1 MKPYVKHFLIGF
13 LSTTALLVASNA
25 NAQQADDRNEVTG
38 AVFAG
43 VATTPEYEGAGDQ
56 QVIPL
61 AAGEV
66 RWGERYL
73 SLEGTTLRANVLNS
87 SVIEL
92 GPVANLT
99 FGRDEDIE
107 SAPVRALGVIDE
119 AYEVGA
125 FGAVK
130 LGSLLTDGDE
140 LKLRVQGLRDVS
152 DVHDGWIGQAALSY
166 RLPVSSRL
174 SVTAETSI
182 QFADDKYAQT
192 YFSVTPAGS
201 IASGLAAYDAEGGIK
216 DVGASLTAVYAVS
229 DRVSLLGF
237 AGYRR
242 LLGDFK
248 DSPIVAIEGDAD
260 QFSGGIGIGLAF

>member
-13 LSTTALLVASNA
+13 LSTTALLIASNA
-25 NAQQADDRNEVTG
+25 NAQNNRDKNEVSGT
-38 AVFAG
+38 VFAG
-43 VATTPEYEGAGDQ
+43 VATLPEYEGASEQ

-66 RWGERYL
+66 RWGERYV
-73 SLEGTTLRANVLNS
+73 SLEGTTLRANVINS
-87 SVIEL
+87 SVVEF

-130 LGSLLTDGDE
+130 FGSLLSDGDG
-140 LKLRVQGLRDVS
+140 LKLRLQGLRDVS

-166 RLPVSSRL
+166 RLPVSNRL
-174 SVTAETSI
+174 SVTTEASV
-182 QFADDKYAQT
+182 QFVDDNYAQT

-201 IASGLAAYDAEGGIK
+201 IASGLTAFNAEGGIK
-216 DVGASLTAVYAVS
+216 DIGASVTAVYAVS
-229 DRVSLLGF
+229 DRLSLLGF

-242 LLGDFK
+242 MLGDFK
-248 DSPIVAIEGDAD
+248 DSPIIAVEGDAN
-260 QFSGGIGIGLAF
+260 QFSAGIGLGLSF